1 MSRASVLARARAF
14 ALAGFSDTC
23 TVKRVSAVDTNAL
36 TGGVTKS
43 YQTLYSG
50 VCRVQTSGGPAG
62 QIDVGQAAP
71 RSSSAT
77 LQLPV
82 VGSEGIRPDD
92 IVTVVTCVNDTELVG
107 RIYHVVGEHHG
118 SQKSARRLALNEVIS

>member
-1 MSRASVLARARAF
+1 MSRTSVLARARAF
-14 ALAGFSDTC
+14 ALAGFADTC
-23 TVKRVSAVDTNAL
+23 TVKRVTSVDTNPL
-36 TGGVTKS
+36 TAVVTKT

-50 VCRVQTSGGPAG
+50 ACRVQTAGGAAG
-62 QIDVGQAAP
+62 LIDVGQAAP

-92 IVTVVTCVNDTELVG
+92 IVTIVTCVNDTELVG
-107 RIYHVVGEHHG
+107 RIYHITGEHHA
-118 SQKSARRLALNEVIS
+118 SQKSARRLAMDEVIS

>member
-14 ALAGFSDTC
+14 ASAGFADTC
-23 TVKRVSAVDTNAL
+23 TVKRVSSVDTNPL
-36 TGGVTKS
+36 TAVVTKS
-43 YQTLYSG
+43 YVTLYSG
-50 VCRVQTSGGPAG
+50 VCRVQAPGGVAAA
-62 QIDVGQAAP
+62 IEVGQASP
-71 RSSSAT
+71 RSASAT

-107 RIYHVVGEHHG
+107 RIYHITGEHHA
-118 SQKSARRLALNEVIS
+118 SQKSARRLAMDEVIS